1 MNLYEE
7 HYEIFKKYKEAKKNY
22 DKKLEKKAL
31 LILQTQPRA
40 IDTSKE
46 KINGGTFVNKF
57 EEFVKQLE
65 KLDPELQKAR
75 NERDLQE
82 YFLKKKVI
90 ELKNSKEIKDKIYY
104 YKYVERLKVRHIP
117 CKVNYSKRQVYRYLE
132 EIEESL
138 KMAQNGTKV
147 M

>member
-7 HYEIFKKYKEAKKNY
+7 HYEILKKYKEAKRNY

-46 KINGGTFVNKF
+46 NINGGTFVNKF

-82 YFLKKKVI
+82 YFLKKKEL
-90 ELKNSKEIKDKIYY
+90 ELKNSDNVLDKVYY
-104 YKYVERLKVRHIP
+104 YKYVAGIKKTWQIAI
-117 CKVNYSKRQVYRYLE
+117 KINYGKSRTYDFVQ
-132 EIEESL
+132 EIKNKL
-138 KMAQNGTKV
+138 NIK
-147 M
+147 